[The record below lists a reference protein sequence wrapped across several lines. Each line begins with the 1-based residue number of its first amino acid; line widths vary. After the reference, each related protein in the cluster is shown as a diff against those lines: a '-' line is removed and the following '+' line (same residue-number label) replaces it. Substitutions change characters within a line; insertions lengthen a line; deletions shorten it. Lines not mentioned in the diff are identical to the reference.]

1 MFNRKSSYALN
12 KKDPNAIVYMDANEA
27 IIRLTREDFASEEE
41 FLKWKSLSDADY
53 HASEKEDHV
62 YANHTLALDE
72 LSEEAASIP
81 AADICME
88 QAHDRVAEIR
98 RSTQKVTQIRKH
110 LTDTQFRRMWMY
122 FVDGMTIDEI
132 GKVEGVSHQAIAGT
146 NRPYLS
152 HSGGEKVKIALA
164 VTLGLADVK
173 ARRAGIQ
180 LGMLFIDEP
189 PFLDADGTEA
199 YADALTNMAAR
210 NPGMRILAISHDP
223 TMKARFSQNIIVS
236 AGENGSTVSME

>member
-88 QAHDRVAEIR
+88 
-98 RSTQKVTQIRKH
+98 
-110 LTDTQFRRMWMY
+110 
-122 FVDGMTIDEI
+122 
-132 GKVEGVSHQAIAGT
+132 
-146 NRPYLS
+146 
-152 HSGGEKVKIALA
+152 HSVCIT
-164 VTLGLADVK
+164 VCF
-173 ARRAGIQ
+173 GIK
-180 LGMLFIDEP
+180 D
-189 PFLDADGTEA
+189 
-199 YADALTNMAAR
+199 
-210 NPGMRILAISHDP
+210 
-223 TMKARFSQNIIVS
+223 
-236 AGENGSTVSME
+236 GENCRMDCMHVWI

>member
-132 GKVEGVSHQAIAGT
+132 GKVEGVSHQATTPLVCCRPPRLPKRGT
-146 NRPYLS
+146 GCMTIQHWHGCNRFCCFGS
-152 HSGGEKVKIALA
+152 WNFRS
-164 VTLGLADVK
+164 
-173 ARRAGIQ
+173 
-180 LGMLFIDEP
+180 
-189 PFLDADGTEA
+189 
-199 YADALTNMAAR
+199 
-210 NPGMRILAISHDP
+210 RIS
-223 TMKARFSQNIIVS
+223 
-236 AGENGSTVSME
+236 NGS

>member
-81 AADICME
+81 AADVCME

-122 FVDGMTIDEI
+122 FVDPFFSCKRPATIGI
-132 GKVEGVSHQAIAGT
+132 SPFLSCCVFGSVQRYQQSRRKAIH
-146 NRPYLS
+146 R
-152 HSGGEKVKIALA
+152 IAQEPSC
-164 VTLGLADVK
+164 TLGA
-173 ARRAGIQ
+173 
-180 LGMLFIDEP
+180 
-189 PFLDADGTEA
+189 
-199 YADALTNMAAR
+199 N
-210 NPGMRILAISHDP
+210 
-223 TMKARFSQNIIVS
+223 
-236 AGENGSTVSME
+236 

>member
-81 AADICME
+81 AADVCME

-110 LTDTQFRRMWMY
+110 LTVCSSVRTVKVGSSSATF
-122 FVDGMTIDEI
+122 DEI
-132 GKVEGVSHQAIAGT
+132 GKVEGVSHQAISLNITAAI
-146 NRPYLS
+146 R
-152 HSGGEKVKIALA
+152 KI
-164 VTLGLADVK
+164 K
-173 ARRAGIQ
+173 KY
-180 LGMLFIDEP
+180 F
-189 PFLDADGTEA
+189 
-199 YADALTNMAAR
+199 
-210 NPGMRILAISHDP
+210 
-223 TMKARFSQNIIVS
+223 
-236 AGENGSTVSME
+236 

>member
-53 HASEKEDHV
+53 HASE
-62 YANHTLALDE
+62 
-72 LSEEAASIP
+72 EAASIP

-88 QAHDRVAEIR
+88 QAHDRVAAIR

-132 GKVEGVSHQAIAGT
+132 GKVEGVSHQAISLNITAAI
-146 NRPYLS
+146 R
-152 HSGGEKVKIALA
+152 KI
-164 VTLGLADVK
+164 K
-173 ARRAGIQ
+173 KY
-180 LGMLFIDEP
+180 F
-189 PFLDADGTEA
+189 
-199 YADALTNMAAR
+199 
-210 NPGMRILAISHDP
+210 
-223 TMKARFSQNIIVS
+223 
-236 AGENGSTVSME
+236 

>member
-81 AADICME
+81 AADVCME
-88 QAHDRVAEIR
+88 RGWND
-98 RSTQKVTQIRKH
+98 
-110 LTDTQFRRMWMY
+110 D
-122 FVDGMTIDEI
+122 
-132 GKVEGVSHQAIAGT
+132 
-146 NRPYLS
+146 
-152 HSGGEKVKIALA
+152 
-164 VTLGLADVK
+164 
-173 ARRAGIQ
+173 
-180 LGMLFIDEP
+180 
-189 PFLDADGTEA
+189 
-199 YADALTNMAAR
+199 
-210 NPGMRILAISHDP
+210 
-223 TMKARFSQNIIVS
+223 
-236 AGENGSTVSME
+236 

>member
-1 MFNRKSSYALN
+1 MFSLARKALVQVIM
-12 KKDPNAIVYMDANEA
+12 PVRAPFYVFLSA
-27 IIRLTREDFASEEE
+27 EEE

-132 GKVEGVSHQAIAGT
+132 GKVEGVSHQAISLNITAAI
-146 NRPYLS
+146 R
-152 HSGGEKVKIALA
+152 KI
-164 VTLGLADVK
+164 K
-173 ARRAGIQ
+173 KY
-180 LGMLFIDEP
+180 F
-189 PFLDADGTEA
+189 
-199 YADALTNMAAR
+199 
-210 NPGMRILAISHDP
+210 
-223 TMKARFSQNIIVS
+223 
-236 AGENGSTVSME
+236 

>member
-1 MFNRKSSYALN
+1 MFSLARKALVQVIMPVRAPFYVFLSAVVLRRCWSGSPLTQHRNGGHIMFNRKSSYALN

-81 AADICME
+81 AADVCME

-132 GKVEGVSHQAIAGT
+132 GKVEGVSHQAISLNITAAI
-146 NRPYLS
+146 R
-152 HSGGEKVKIALA
+152 KI
-164 VTLGLADVK
+164 K
-173 ARRAGIQ
+173 KY
-180 LGMLFIDEP
+180 F
-189 PFLDADGTEA
+189 
-199 YADALTNMAAR
+199 
-210 NPGMRILAISHDP
+210 
-223 TMKARFSQNIIVS
+223 
-236 AGENGSTVSME
+236 